1 VNFQFVGLLAGICLI
16 GITYLVYSRK
26 KKKKIAELSLEVE
39 IPESKIPDDSFEAVC
54 SCSNCGAVVVRFL
67 KKGTLIELVDC
78 TKCGIKKV
86 RAVCKLDLG
95 GDVEDGR
102 TKIVEVPKNL
112 ERAAKS
118 KLFRGG

>member
-1 VNFQFVGLLAGICLI
+1 MNVKSVGLLAFVFLAAVS
-16 GITYLVYSRK
+16 YLVYWRK
-26 KKKKIAELSLEVE
+26 KKKKIAELSVEVQ
-39 IPESKIPDDSFEAVC
+39 IPESKVPDDSFEAVC
-54 SCSNCGAVVVRFL
+54 SCSNCGAVVVRYL